1 MGLNAYFAYVVVKK
15 LGVDWHVALGAVLI
29 SGLVFFLLTAVGIRQ
44 MIVNAIPSELYSAVA
59 AGVGLFIA
67 FIGLR
72 NAGIVVADNATLV
85 GLGNLS
91 APSTLLALFGLLLTG
106 ALLCLRVKAAI
117 LIGVVATW
125 ILSAITGT
133 IHWHPEPYSVRSIT
147 STALQLNVTGALGRG
162 LLEVIFVFLFVDL
175 FDNVGTLVAVGKKAG
190 LFDAAHRIPRVNR
203 ILYSDA
209 IATMA
214 GALAG
219 TSTVVSYIESSAGV
233 AAGGRSG
240 VTAIVTGLLFLAALF
255 VAPLAGVIPESAT
268 APALI
273 VVGSMMMTTVAEIE
287 WADPGVAIP
296 AFLTM
301 LAIPLTFSIANG
313 LAFGFVAWT
322 LLRILSGRFREVS
335 WMVYL
340 LTALF
345 IVRFWYIS

>member
-1 MGLNAYFAYVVVKK
+1 
-15 LGVDWHVALGAVLI
+15 
-29 SGLVFFLLTAVGIRQ
+29 
-44 MIVNAIPSELYSAVA
+44 MIVNAIPGELYSAVA
-59 AGVGLFIA
+59 AGVGIFIA

-72 NAGIVVADNATLV
+72 NAGIVVADSATLV

-91 APSTLLALFGLLLTG
+91 APTTLLALFGLLLTG
-106 ALLCLRVKAAI
+106 ALLCARVNAAI
-117 LIGVVATW
+117 LIGAIATW
-125 ILSAITGT
+125 ILAAITGT
-133 IHWHPEPYSVRSIT
+133 THWHPEPYSVASIT
-147 STALQLNVTGALGRG
+147 STAFQLDVSGALGQG
-162 LLEVIFVFLFVDL
+162 LLEIIFVFLFVDL

-209 IATMA
+209 IATMT

-240 VTAIVTGLLFLAALF
+240 VTAIVTGLLFLVALF
-255 VAPLAGVIPESAT
+255 VAPLAGAIPEAAT

-273 VVGSMMMTTVAEIE
+273 VVGSMMMTTAAEIE
-287 WADPGVAIP
+287 WNDPGVAIP

-313 LAFGFVAWT
+313 LAFGFIAWT
-322 LLRILSGRFREVS
+322 LLKILSGRFREVN
-335 WMVYL
+335 WMVYA
-340 LTALF
+340 LTVLF
-345 IVRFWYIS
+345 IVRFWYLGT